1 MGFPRGPRH
10 HKRCRRPLREPHVG
24 SPLAIV
30 VTAPPPPPLPPPSQV
45 RQNYHPECEAA
56 VNYHIHLLLYASYVA
71 QSVAFY
77 FDQDKVALK
86 GFARYFLKR
95 ALIERDQAEKMVRMQ
110 NQRGG
115 RVVFPNIRKPEHDSW
130 EGGLQAMENALY
142 LAKRINQ
149 SLLELYDLA
158 TLKGDAHL
166 CYFLKINYLDQQ
178 VQVIEELA
186 CHLTNLRSL
195 GAPDVNMAEYLFDRL
210 TLGQGDKEN

>member
-1 MGFPRGPRH
+1 AKDAPQLGP
-10 HKRCRRPLREPHVG
+10 
-24 SPLAIV
+24 
-30 VTAPPPPPLPPPSQV
+30 
-45 RQNYHPECEAA
+45 NYHPECEAA
-56 VNYHIHLLLYASYVA
+56 VNDHIHLQLYASYVA
-71 QSVAFY
+71 QSMAFY
-77 FDQDKVALK
+77 FDHDEVALK
-86 GFARYFLKR
+86 GFARYFLKL

-115 RVVFPNIRKPEHDSW
+115 RMVFRDIRKPERDSW

-142 LAKRINQ
+142 LAKSINE
-149 SLLELYDLA
+149 SLLELYDLGA
-158 TLKGDAHL
+158 LKGDAHL

-195 GAPDVNMAEYLFDRL
+195 GAPDVNMAEYLFDKL